1 MKFAYQ
7 IKQKLS
13 RTRQQ
18 GAVSLMAPTGA
29 QYFQIRLSVRENRFF
44 SCVIVGCHRDW
55 TEFVRLLVHYAM

>member
-44 SCVIVGCHRDW
+44 SCVIVGCHRD
-55 TEFVRLLVHYAM
+55 